1 MTPDIGKAW
10 FRRDAAVMWAAI
22 SDLRVMN
29 PSKVFDPELRPRSV
43 N

>member
-1 MTPDIGKAW
+1 
-10 FRRDAAVMWAAI
+10 MWAAI
-22 SDLRVMN
+22 SELRAMN